1 MTFALA
7 STRAG
12 LRASREWAAPAAL
25 TFAIVAV
32 TARAG
37 GAFLPS
43 TWGWSALGPLLAAIA
58 ALFVLETIELGLA
71 DRAFLALLGALV
83 LWTGLSA
90 VWSDSVPRS
99 LSEVERDLVYVSA
112 VAALLLVATRRT
124 VAALVGGTVAATTA
138 VCGFGLA
145 ARLFPDRFGL
155 QTDSYYRLARPL
167 GYWNG
172 MGLVAAMGLLLALGV
187 AVSARSSHAR
197 AAASGAT
204 AILASTL
211 YFTFSRG
218 SWVALLLGLAV
229 ALIVAPN
236 RARLAACLAALTP
249 LLVTVVWLCSRFRA
263 LNDLNATLQGAARDG
278 HRLALL
284 VAGLALA
291 AAVVPAVVE
300 RHSRHLHLSS
310 RVWRRLLLAG
320 SFLAV
325 AVALV
330 AVMRAGGPDAAWTR
344 ASSAFRA
351 SGWTPS
357 TKLGDR
363 LFSTSG
369 RGRTDYWR
377 VAWAEASSHRWLG
390 SGAGTYDLYWTRD
403 RPLDLGSLDAH
414 SLYLETLAELGPV
427 GLGLLCAFLAVPLLA
442 LRHARA
448 RPLVPAA
455 GGAYVAFLFDA
466 GLDWHWELPTVTLVA
481 LCCAAAVVVSARRAG
496 STWRVAGS
504 RKVATLAALGALAVG
519 AVVVQSGN
527 NALTKARSAAA
538 VGSYDRAAAY
548 ARRGMRLAPWSAT
561 PWTILAAAQSS
572 NGDLAAARA
581 SLRRAIAKDPHD
593 WHLWYRLAQ
602 SSDGGTR
609 RAALAEASRLNP
621 LAVRPGN
628 S

>member
-1 MTFALA
+1 MTVAIA

-12 LRASREWAAPAAL
+12 VRASREWAAPAAL

-37 GAFLPS
+37 GAFLPA

-58 ALFVLETIELGLA
+58 ALSVLETIELDLA

-112 VAALLLVATRRT
+112 VAALLLVATRHG

-145 ARLFPDRFGL
+145 TRLFPDRFGL
-155 QTDSYYRLARPL
+155 ETDSYYRLARPL

-172 MGLVAAMGLLLALGV
+172 MGMVAAMGILLALGV

-218 SWVALLLGLAV
+218 SWIALLLGLAV

-236 RARLAACLAALTP
+236 RARLAAYVAALTP
-249 LLVTVVWLCSRFRA
+249 VLVTVVWLCSRFRA
-263 LNDLNATLQGAARDG
+263 LNDLDATLQGATGDG

-284 VAGLALA
+284 VLGLALA
-291 AAVVPAVVE
+291 AAAVPAVFE
-300 RHSRHLHLSS
+300 RHSRYVHVSS
-310 RVWRRLLLAG
+310 RVWRRLLLVG
-320 SFLAV
+320 SLLAV
-325 AVALV
+325 ALALV
-330 AVMRAGGPDAAWTR
+330 AVMRAGGPDAAWMR
-344 ASSAFRA
+344 ASTAFRA

-377 VAWAEASSHRWLG
+377 VAWAEASSHPWLG
-390 SGAGTYDLYWTRD
+390 SGAGTYDLYWTRE
-403 RPLDLGSLDAH
+403 RPLDLGALDAH

-427 GLGLLCAFLAVPLLA
+427 GLGLLCAFLAVPLVA

-481 LCCAAAVVVSARRAG
+481 LCAAAAVVVSARGENVAP
-496 STWRVAGS
+496 RVAGS
-504 RKVATLAALGALAVG
+504 GKIAALAALSALAAT
-519 AVVVQSGN
+519 AVVVHLGN
-527 NALTKARSAAA
+527 EALAEGGGAAA
-538 VGSYDRAAAY
+538 AGSYDRAAAY
-548 ARRGMRLAPWSAT
+548 ARRGMQLAPWSAA
-561 PWTILAAAQSS
+561 PWKLLATAQASV
-572 NGDLAAARA
+572 GDRAAARD
-581 SLRRAIAKDPHD
+581 SLRHAIAKDPHD
-593 WHLWYRLAQ
+593 WRLWYELAR
-602 SSDGGTR
+602 SSTGATR
-609 RAALAEASRLNP
+609 RAALAETRRLNP
-621 LAVRPGN
+621 LALPLRRE
-628 S
+628 